1 MPVILAS
8 GRQRHK
14 VSVRLAYIVRLGLK
28 KKKIN
33 KKANKQSKMVHA
45 YNTRTTRGS
54 RVKVSLSYIVQSE
67 PGLSEISCQK

>member
-8 GRQRHK
+8 GRQRRK

-28 KKKIN
+28 

-45 YNTRTTRGS
+45 YNTRTTRGP